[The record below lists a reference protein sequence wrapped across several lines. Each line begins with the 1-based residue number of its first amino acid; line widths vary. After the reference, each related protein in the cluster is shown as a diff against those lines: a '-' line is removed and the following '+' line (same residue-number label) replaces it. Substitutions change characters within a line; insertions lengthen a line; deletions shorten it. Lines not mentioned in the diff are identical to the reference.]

1 MESSNNLEIKGSL
14 PTNPLAELL
23 REIARNNF
31 DGSLRLLNDARKTI
45 CYFDGGKLI
54 FAASNAR
61 QHRLFE
67 MLLQAG
73 KISQQQLL
81 AIPDFTNDLA
91 LKDNLLTNELF
102 DEDEINALFA
112 RQINVILQDAVGW
125 KTGEWIFSPLVRV
138 KNHLR
143 FEIEINA
150 LLLNFARSASA
161 EKAVRGFRNSEER
174 LAPSAPPP
182 VGVELSPPEW
192 FIYSRFENAALTC
205 REIQNASGLPESE
218 LLRIIYCLWLGGFIN
233 REDNYSAFSERYV
246 AALAASRLTAV
257 KDSSPVPLIKA
268 PTAAPA
274 PPIPETSADEHAPP
288 VEETASE
295 RPISLEEYFARIE
308 NADNYYDF
316 FALPPDAPTA
326 DIKKAYFGL
335 AKRFRPDLYR
345 READTT
351 VHGRVQSAFTKVAH
365 AYDTLK
371 DESLREVYDF
381 KIRKE
386 IAAVVER
393 QKSGAPVEEVQTAV
407 ETKVKIDQAA
417 ESFNHGFNLLMDDE
431 YEAAVPHLARAVFF
445 EKNNARY
452 HAYYGKALAADA
464 PHSHRAEAEL
474 QTAVKL
480 DSQNADYR
488 IMLAEF
494 FIGIGFVKRAEG
506 ELKRLLTIAPNN
518 SDARTLLNSLKRK

>member
-1 MESSNNLEIKGSL
+1 MESPNNLEIKGGLS
-14 PTNPLAELL
+14 TNPLAELL

-31 DGSLRLLNDARKTI
+31 DGSLRLLNEARKTVF
-45 CYFDGGKLI
+45 YFDGGKLI
-54 FAASNAR
+54 FVASNAR

-67 MLLQAG
+67 SLLRAE
-73 KISQQQLL
+73 KITQPQLL

-91 LKDNLLTNELF
+91 LKDNLLANGLF
-102 DEDEINALFA
+102 DKDEIDALFKQ
-112 RQINVILQDAVGW
+112 QINVILRDAVGW
-125 KTGEWIFSPLVRV
+125 ETGEWIFSPLVRV
-138 KNHLR
+138 KNHLH

-150 LLLNFARSASA
+150 LLLNFARGASA
-161 EKAVRGFRNSEER
+161 EKVVHKFRNSEER
-174 LAPSAPPP
+174 LTPSAPPP
-182 VGVELSPPEW
+182 GGVDLSPHEW
-192 FIYSRFENAALTC
+192 FVFSRFENAALTC
-205 REIQNASGLPESE
+205 REIQNSSGLPESE

-246 AALAASRLTAV
+246 AAIAASRLTAV
-257 KDSSPVPLIKA
+257 KDSTPVPIVKV
-268 PTAAPA
+268 PTAETA
-274 PPIPETSADEHAPP
+274 PPVRETSADQTAPP
-288 VEETASE
+288 IEETASD

-308 NADNYYDF
+308 AAENYYDF

-326 DIKKAYFGL
+326 DVKKAYFGL
-335 AKRFRPDLYR
+335 AKRFHPDLYR
-345 READTT
+345 RETDPT

-386 IAAVVER
+386 IAEMVER
-393 QKSGAPVEEVQTAV
+393 QKSGATVEEIREVV
-407 ETKVKIDQAA
+407 EAEVKIDQAA

-464 PHSHRAEAEL
+464 HQSHRAEAAL

-480 DSQNADYR
+480 DNENADYR

-506 ELKRLLTIAPNN
+506 ELNRLLTIAPNN
-518 SDARTLLNSLKRK
+518 PDARTLLNSLKRK